1 MNIAF
6 SNRLFLGVERSVCG
20 RAWRDRLD
28 ERGAARALAIAQ
40 QHNLPEM
47 LARILAG
54 RNVEVDEVES
64 FLDPTVKRLMPDP
77 YVLNSMQAAAERIAD
92 AMQCGESVAIFG
104 DYDVDG
110 ATVLRAAR
118 FVPARRRTRS
128 ARAYSR
134 PHLRRLWAEC
144 GGDPRTGRA
153 WREITRHSGL
163 RHHQHGAFS
172 GGTTSRH

>member
-6 SNRLFLGVERSVCG
+6 SNRLFLGVERSACG

-54 RNVEVDEVES
+54 RNVEVGEVES

-110 ATVLRAAR
+110 ATSSALLALFLRAGGLDPLVHIPDRIFEGYGPNVEAIRTLGAR
-118 FVPARRRTRS
+118 
-128 ARAYSR
+128 
-134 PHLRRLWAEC
+134 
-144 GGDPRTGRA
+144 
-153 WREITRHSGL
+153 
-163 RHHQHGAFS
+163 GAKLLVTVDC
-172 GGTTSRH
+172 GTTSMEP